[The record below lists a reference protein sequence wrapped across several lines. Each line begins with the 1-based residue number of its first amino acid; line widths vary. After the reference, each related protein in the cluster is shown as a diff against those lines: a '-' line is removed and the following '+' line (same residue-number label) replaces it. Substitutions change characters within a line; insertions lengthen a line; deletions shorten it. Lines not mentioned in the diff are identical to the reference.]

1 VYMAKV
7 YVRSNGIGKY
17 IDKKEVDRYEKLG
30 FEVVDRPVDTPK
42 PKKSDDVVEIK
53 SKKGT

>member
-1 VYMAKV
+1 MAKV